1 MIDPLFERVIAL
13 GLALL
18 LLAAAWHK
26 LAARAEFLAILRGYA
41 LLPAP
46 LLRPVAMLIPVVEAL
61 LAATWF
67 AGAAPVVVAVATA
80 GLLLAYAG
88 AIAINLYR
96 GRLQIDCGCGLGG
109 AAGSSQQLSG
119 WLVARNLVLA
129 ALALLAAFPASERA
143 LGFADALTLAA
154 ATAAAVLLY
163 AGSSQ
168 LIRNAAGLAGR
179 RALRG

>member
-1 MIDPLFERVIAL
+1 MIDPLVSHVIAL

-18 LLAAAWHK
+18 LLSAAWHK
-26 LAARAEFLAILRGYA
+26 LAARAEFVAVLRGYE
-41 LLPAP
+41 LLPAA
-46 LLRPVAMLIPVVEAL
+46 LLRPVAALIPLAEVV
-61 LAATWF
+61 LAAAWLT
-67 AGAAPVVVAVATA
+67 GAARGLVASTTA
-80 GLLLAYAG
+80 ALLLAYAA

-96 GRLQIDCGCGLGG
+96 GRAQIDCGCGLGG
-109 AAGSSQQLSG
+109 ATGASQRLSG

-129 ALALLAAFPASERA
+129 GLALLAAFPATARVF
-143 LGFADALTLAA
+143 GIADVFTLAA

-179 RALRG
+179 RVLRG

>member
-1 MIDPLFERVIAL
+1 MIDPLFERAIAL

-18 LLAAAWHK
+18 LLSAAWQK
-26 LAARAEFLAILRGYA
+26 LAARAEFLAILRGYE

-46 LLRPVAMLIPVVEAL
+46 LLRPVAALVPAVEVV
-61 LAATWF
+61 LAAAWL
-67 AGAAPVVVAVATA
+67 AGAAQVVVATATA
-80 GLLLAYAG
+80 TLLLVYAA
-88 AIAINLYR
+88 AIAINLHR
-96 GRLQIDCGCGLGG
+96 GQVQIDCGCGFAGPAG
-109 AAGSSQQLSG
+109 AGQRLSG

-129 ALALLAAFPASERA
+129 GFAALAAWPASARA

-168 LIRNAAGLAGR
+168 LIRNATGFAGR
-179 RALRG
+179 RMLRG